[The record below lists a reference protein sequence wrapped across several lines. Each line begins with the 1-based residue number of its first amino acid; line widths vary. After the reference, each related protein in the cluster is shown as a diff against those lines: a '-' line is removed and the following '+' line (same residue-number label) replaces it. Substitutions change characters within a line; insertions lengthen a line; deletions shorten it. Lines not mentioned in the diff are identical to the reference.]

1 MTRTRGNV
9 VAELMKG
16 TERFNL
22 AADIGC
28 PDLGKRAGKM
38 LVVTDWGTIEIKY
51 IHERVPC
58 LIPSADPRRLNFRR
72 GGLQFQ
78 AGFLF
83 ARYCASSFSNAFAMC
98 VPDW

>member
-1 MTRTRGNV
+1 MSAFGGEADMTRTRGNV

-38 LVVTDWGTIEIKY
+38 LVVTD
-51 IHERVPC
+51 
-58 LIPSADPRRLNFRR
+58 
-72 GGLQFQ
+72 
-78 AGFLF
+78 
-83 ARYCASSFSNAFAMC
+83 
-98 VPDW
+98 